1 MKDKIISKKKFT
13 MSAFSVF
20 IPSVYKNITATMISE
35 TFHRMDVGR
44 VKHIDLVSKNENQNK
59 AYVYFDAL
67 YQSDRA
73 MSIYDDVKDT
83 NSSKL
88 QYGKSEHVYWIL
100 LENRNQ
106 YDGVSCVGEYNEPE
120 FTEEELAFMERHL
133 QTFDVVDQD
142 YVHAIEQELSNARN
156 MNQMLQFSNASL
168 YNNMIFL
175 QHQKANA
182 VIPSSNKDNN
192 DLHLPSEFALNELED
207 HGPLTMK
214 DLSGHEVASA

>member
-1 MKDKIISKKKFT
+1 

-20 IPSVYKNITATMISE
+20 IPSVYKNITANMISE

-44 VKHIDLVSKNENQNK
+44 VKHIDLVSKNKNQNK

-67 YQSDRA
+67 YQSELA
-73 MSIYDDVKDT
+73 MSIYDDVKDE

-120 FTEEELAFMERHL
+120 FTEEEIAFMESHL
-133 QTFDVVDQD
+133 DQTFDVVDME
-142 YVHAIEQELSNARN
+142 YVHMIEQELSNARN
-156 MNQMLQFSNASL
+156 VIQMLQFSNASL
-168 YNNMIFL
+168 YNTNMFL
-175 QHQKANA
+175 QHQNANA
-182 VIPSSNKDNN
+182 VTPSSNNEKTNE
-192 DLHLPSEFALNELED
+192 DLRLPSEFALNESED
-207 HGPLTMK
+207 HGPLTMN
-214 DLSGHEVASA
+214 DLNAHEVVCA

>member
-1 MKDKIISKKKFT
+1 

-20 IPSVYKNITATMISE
+20 IPSVYKNITANMISE

-44 VKHIDLVSKNENQNK
+44 VKHIDLVSKNKNQNK

-67 YQSDRA
+67 YQSELA
-73 MSIYDDVKDT
+73 MSIYDDVKDE

-120 FTEEELAFMERHL
+120 FTEEEIAFMESHL
-133 QTFDVVDQD
+133 DQTFDVVDME
-142 YVHAIEQELSNARN
+142 YVHMIEQELSNARN
-156 MNQMLQFSNASL
+156 VIQMLQFSNASL
-168 YNNMIFL
+168 YNTNMFL
-175 QHQKANA
+175 QHQNANA
-182 VIPSSNKDNN
+182 VTPSSNNEKTKDN
-192 DLHLPSEFALNELED
+192 LHLPSEFASNDLED
-207 HGPLTMK
+207 NGPLTMK
-214 DLSGHEVASA
+214 DLSGHEVACA

>member
-1 MKDKIISKKKFT
+1 

-20 IPSVYKNITATMISE
+20 IPSVYKNITANMISE

-44 VKHIDLVSKNENQNK
+44 VKHIDLVSKNKNQNK

-67 YQSDRA
+67 YQSELA
-73 MSIYDDVKDT
+73 MSIYSEVKDE

-120 FTEEELAFMERHL
+120 FTEEEIAFVERHL
-133 QTFDVVDQD
+133 DQTFDVVDMD
-142 YVHAIEQELSNARN
+142 YVHAIEQELSNARKAI
-156 MNQMLQFSNASL
+156 QMLQFSNASL
-168 YNNMIFL
+168 YNTNMFL
-175 QHQKANA
+175 QHQNANA
-182 VIPSSNKDNN
+182 VTPSSNKEKNEDGEVSSSNDN
-192 DLHLPSEFALNELED
+192 
-207 HGPLTMK
+207 GPLTMK
-214 DLSGHEVASA
+214 DLSGHEVVSA

>member
-20 IPSVYKNITATMISE
+20 IPSVYKNITAAMISE

-142 YVHAIEQELSNARN
+142 YVEHIESELANMRNAYS
-156 MNQMLQFSNASL
+156 QMQLYCANLQTANILFQQKFADSMPNKNIDQHDPSDK
-168 YNNMIFL
+168 MINTS
-175 QHQKANA
+175 HSDGEM
-182 VIPSSNKDNN
+182 VI
-192 DLHLPSEFALNELED
+192 
-207 HGPLTMK
+207 
-214 DLSGHEVASA
+214 

>member
-1 MKDKIISKKKFT
+1 
-13 MSAFSVF
+13 MSAFSLF
-20 IPSVYKNITATMISE
+20 IPSVYKNITETMISE

-44 VKHIDLVSKNENQNK
+44 VKHIDLVSKNKNQNK

-67 YQSDRA
+67 YQSELA
-73 MSIYDDVKDT
+73 MSIYSEVKDE

-120 FTEEELAFMERHL
+120 FTEEEIAFVERHL
-133 QTFDVVDQD
+133 DQTFDVVDMD

-156 MNQMLQFSNASL
+156 VIQMLQFSNASL
-168 YNNMIFL
+168 YNTNMFL
-175 QHQKANA
+175 QHQNAN
-182 VIPSSNKDNN
+182 VVTPSSNKEKNEDGEVSSSNDN
-192 DLHLPSEFALNELED
+192 
-207 HGPLTMK
+207 GPLTMK
-214 DLSGHEVASA
+214 DLNGHEIACA

>member
-1 MKDKIISKKKFT
+1 

-20 IPSVYKNITATMISE
+20 IPSVYKNITEKMISE

-44 VKHIDLVSKNENQNK
+44 VKHIDLVSKNKNQNK

-67 YQSDRA
+67 YQSELA
-73 MSIYDDVKDT
+73 MSIYSEVKDE

-120 FTEEELAFMERHL
+120 FTEEEIAFMESHL
-133 QTFDVVDQD
+133 DQTFDVVDMD

-156 MNQMLQFSNASL
+156 VIQMLQFSNASL
-168 YNNMIFL
+168 YNTNMFL
-175 QHQKANA
+175 QHQNANA
-182 VIPSSNKDNN
+182 VTPSSNNEKTNN
-192 DLHLPSEFALNELED
+192 NLHLPSEFALNDLED
-207 HGPLTMK
+207 NGPLTMK
-214 DLSGHEVASA
+214 DLNGHEIASA

>member
-1 MKDKIISKKKFT
+1 
-13 MSAFSVF
+13 MSAFSLF
-20 IPSVYKNITATMISE
+20 IPSVYKNITETMISE

-44 VKHIDLVSKNENQNK
+44 VKHIDLVSKNKNQNK

-67 YQSDRA
+67 YQSELA
-73 MSIYDDVKDT
+73 MSIYSEVKDE

-120 FTEEELAFMERHL
+120 FTEEEIAFVERHL
-133 QTFDVVDQD
+133 DQTFDVVDMD

-156 MNQMLQFSNASL
+156 VIQMLQFSNASL
-168 YNNMIFL
+168 YNTNMFL
-175 QHQKANA
+175 QHQNAN
-182 VIPSSNKDNN
+182 VVTPSSNK
-192 DLHLPSEFALNELED
+192 EKNEDGEVSSSNEN
-207 HGPLTMK
+207 GPLTMK
-214 DLSGHEVASA
+214 DLSGHEVACA